1 MGYTETKPA
10 ARPESEWEE
19 ATRIMTEE
27 IRRHGRPM
35 TGWFAGGQV
44 LLLTTVGARSGAAR
58 MAPLAYTRD
67 GDRYV
72 VTASKGG
79 APTHPG
85 WYHNLVADPIAT
97 IEVDREKF
105 QARASVADGA
115 ERQRLWD
122 QHIAVHPGIG
132 EYPKKTTRVIPV
144 VVLERVA

>member
-1 MGYTETKPA
+1 MTYTETEQEAPPQIDW
-10 ARPESEWEE
+10 RE
-19 ATRIMTEE
+19 ATRILTAE
-27 IRRHGRPM
+27 IREHGHPI

-44 LLLTTVGARSGAAR
+44 LLLTTIGAKSGIAR
-58 MAPLAYTRD
+58 TVPLAYTRD

-72 VTASKGG
+72 MTASKGG

-85 WYHNLVADPIAT
+85 WYHNLVADPTAT

-105 QARASVADGA
+105 RARSSVADGA

-122 QHIAVHPGIG
+122 QHVALHTGIA

-144 VVLERVA
+144 VVLDRIG

>member
-1 MGYTETKPA
+1 MGYTEVKPA
-10 ARPESEWEE
+10 SRPESEWEK
-19 ATRIMTEE
+19 ATRIMTDE
-27 IRRHGRPM
+27 IREHGHPI

-44 LLLTTVGARSGAAR
+44 LLLNTVGTKSGAPRIAQ
-58 MAPLAYTRD
+58 LAYTRD
-67 GDRYV
+67 GDRYI

-97 IEVDREKF
+97 IEVNREEFKA
-105 QARASVADGA
+105 QASVAEGG
-115 ERQRLWD
+115 ERHRLWD
-122 QHIAVHPGIG
+122 QHVAVHTGIG